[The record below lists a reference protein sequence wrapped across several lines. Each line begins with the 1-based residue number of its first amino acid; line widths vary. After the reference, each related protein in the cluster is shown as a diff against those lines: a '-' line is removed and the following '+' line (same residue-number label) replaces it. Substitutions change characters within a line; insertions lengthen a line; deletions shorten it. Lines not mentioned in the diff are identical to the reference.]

1 MKNKQIYL
9 NLAAQLISFAVSFA
23 ISFFVSPIIVQEVG
37 KETYGF
43 LGMANNFVG
52 YVTIITVALNSL
64 AGRFITVSLH
74 KNDEDSANRYFSS
87 VFFADLIVV
96 AVLLIPAAVF
106 ICFLDKFFDVPV
118 QSILSVKATFGLV
131 FLGFFVQLICSV
143 FSVATF
149 ATNKLYLASIRTIE
163 ANLLRI
169 AVIVAAFLLFGANIA
184 FVSLG
189 MLAYYSF
196 IAATNARYT
205 KRLLPQIQ
213 VQKKYFDFTK
223 IKELLISGCWSSIT
237 ALSNTLLEGLDL
249 LISNLMLGAG
259 VMGTVSIVK
268 TIPNMINQCMGS
280 VLSVFTPQLTISY
293 AKGNITGMLSYLN
306 YACKLVG
313 MLLCLP
319 VAFVIA
325 FGDRFFSLWMPTE
338 DAAHLWGLSVLSMG
352 GLIFCGSVVVMHNLF
367 TVTNQ
372 LKKPALVT
380 LLTGVLNTAIVF
392 LLLNVTDLGIYAIV
406 AVSSVMSLLRNLLFN
421 IPYSAKCVE
430 QKPWKFYWMAIRS
443 LIFVGIAAGI
453 GLGIKLLICP
463 SGWIGLIACAAAMCL
478 LTLTLVFLL
487 FFNKE
492 EKQDVGSLL
501 KIIIKR
507 EK

>member
-23 ISFFVSPIIVQEVG
+23 ISFFISPIIVREVG
-37 KETYGF
+37 KATYGF
-43 LGMANNFVG
+43 LGLANNFVG

-106 ICFLDKFFDVPV
+106 ICFLDKYFDVPV
-118 QSILSVKATFGLV
+118 QSILSVKVTFGLV

-169 AVIVAAFLLFGANIA
+169 AVIVATFLLFGANIA

-196 IAATNARYT
+196 IATTNARYT

-213 VQKKYFDFTK
+213 VQKKYFDFAK

-249 LISNLMLGAG
+249 LISNLILGAG

-293 AKGNITGMLSYLN
+293 AKGNIKGMLSYLN

-372 LKKPALVT
+372 LKNPALVT

-406 AVSSVMSLLRNLLFN
+406 AVSSVMALLRNLLFN
-421 IPYSAKCVE
+421 VPYSAKCVE

-453 GLGIKLLICP
+453 GFGIKLLVQP
-463 SGWIGLIACAAAMCL
+463 NSWLSLIVCAAAMCL
-478 LTLTLVFLL
+478 LALTVVFLV

-501 KIIIKR
+501 KKR
-507 EK
+507 

>member
-23 ISFFVSPIIVQEVG
+23 ISFFISPIIVREVG
-37 KETYGF
+37 KATYGF
-43 LGMANNFVG
+43 LGLANNFVG

-74 KNDEDSANRYFSS
+74 KNDGDSANRYFSS

-118 QSILSVKATFGLV
+118 QSILSVKVTFGLV

-169 AVIVAAFLLFGANIA
+169 AVIVATFLLFGANIA

-189 MLAYYSF
+189 MLAYYCF
-196 IAATNARYT
+196 IATTNARYT

-213 VQKKYFDFTK
+213 VQKKYFDFAK

-293 AKGNITGMLSYLN
+293 AKGNIKGMLSYLN

-372 LKKPALVT
+372 LKNPALVT

-406 AVSSVMSLLRNLLFN
+406 AVSSVMALLRNLLFN
-421 IPYSAKCVE
+421 VPYSAKCVE

-453 GLGIKLLICP
+453 GFGIKLLVQP
-463 SGWIGLIACAAAMCL
+463 NSWLSLIVCAAAMCL
-478 LTLTLVFLL
+478 LALTVVFLV

-501 KIIIKR
+501 KTR
-507 EK
+507 

>member
-1 MKNKQIYL
+1 MKQKQIYL
-9 NLAAQLISFAVSFA
+9 NLAAQLIAFCVSFA
-23 ISFFVSPIIVQEVG
+23 ISFFVSPIIVREVG

-74 KNDEDSANRYFSS
+74 REDKDSANRYFSS
-87 VFFADLIVV
+87 VFFADLILV
-96 AVLLIPAAVF
+96 AVLLIPATVF
-106 ICFLDKFFDVPV
+106 VLFLDKSFDVPP
-118 QSILSVKATFGLV
+118 QSILSVKLTFGLV

-149 ATNKLYLASIRTIE
+149 ATNKIYLASIRTIE

-169 AVIVAAFLLFGANIA
+169 AVVVVTFLLFGANIA

-189 MLAYYSF
+189 LMIYYSF
-196 IAATNARYT
+196 IALTNVRYT
-205 KRLLPQIQ
+205 KQLLPQIR
-213 VQKKYFDFTK
+213 VRKKYFDFAK

-268 TIPNMINQCMGS
+268 TIPSMINQCMGS
-280 VLSVFTPQLTISY
+280 VLSVFTPQLTINY
-293 AKGNITGMLSYLN
+293 AKGNIKGLLSYLD

-313 MLLCLP
+313 TLLCLP

-338 DAAHLWGLSVLSMG
+338 NAAHLWELSVLSMG
-352 GLIFCGSVVVMHNLF
+352 GLVFCGSVTVMYNLF
-367 TVTNQ
+367 TVTNH
-372 LKKPALVT
+372 LRKPALVT
-380 LLTGVLNTAIVF
+380 LLTGGLNTATVF
-392 LLLNVTDLGIYAIV
+392 LLLNITDLGIFAIV
-406 AVSSVMSLLRNLLFN
+406 SVSSIMALLRNLLFN
-421 IPYSAKCVE
+421 IPYAAKCIG
-430 QKPWKFYWMAIRS
+430 QNPWIFYKIALRS
-443 LIFVGIAAGI
+443 LLFVGGASIV
-453 GLGIKLLICP
+453 GLFIKLWAAPHSWLSLI
-463 SGWIGLIACAAAMCL
+463 LCAVGMCAI
-478 LTLTLVFLL
+478 TIVFVFII
-487 FFNKE
+487 FFNAE
-492 EKQDVGSLL
+492 EKAEL
-501 KIIIKR
+501 KNLCQKIKKTNR
-507 EK
+507 

>member
-9 NLAAQLISFAVSFA
+9 NLAAQLIAFVVSFA
-23 ISFFVSPIIVQEVG
+23 ISFFVSPIVVHEVG

-64 AGRFITVSLH
+64 AGRFITVCLH
-74 KNDEDSANRYFSS
+74 KNDEVSANRYFSS

-96 AVLLIPAAVF
+96 AVLLIPSIVF
-106 ICFLDKFFDVPV
+106 ISFLDKFFDVPA
-118 QSILSVKATFGLV
+118 QSVFSVKVTFGLV
-131 FLGFFVQLICSV
+131 FLGFFVQLLCSV

-149 ATNKLYLASIRTIE
+149 ATNKVYLASLRTIE

-169 AVIVAAFLLFGANIA
+169 LVIVVTFWLFGANIA

-189 MLAYYSF
+189 LMAYYTF
-196 IAATNARYT
+196 IAATNVRYT
-205 KRLLPQIQ
+205 KQLLPQIQ
-213 VQKKYFDFTK
+213 VQKKFFDLSK
-223 IKELLISGCWSSIT
+223 VKELLVSGCWSSIT

-259 VMGTVSIVK
+259 AMGTVSIVK
-268 TIPNMINQCMGS
+268 TIPSMINQCMGS

-293 AKGNITGMLSYLN
+293 AKGDIKGMMSYLN

-338 DAAHLWGLSVLSMG
+338 DANLLWGLSVLSLG
-352 GLIFCGSVVVMHNLF
+352 GLIFCGSVVVMYNLF

-380 LLTGVLNTAIVF
+380 LLTGVLNTATVF
-392 LLLNVTDLGIYAIV
+392 LLLRITDLGIYAIV
-406 AVSSVMSLLRNLLFN
+406 TVSSVIALCRNLLFN
-421 IPYSAKCVE
+421 IPYSAKCVN
-430 QKPWKFYWMAIRS
+430 QKPWRFYWMALRS
-443 LIFVGIAAGI
+443 LIFVGIAVGI
-453 GLGIKLLICP
+453 GLLIKLLIQP
-463 SGWIGLIACAAAMCL
+463 AGWLCLILCAAAMCL
-478 LTLTLVFLL
+478 LALAIIFAVF
-487 FFNKE
+487 FCTE
-492 EKQDVGSLL
+492 EKQDIWEML
-501 KIIIKR
+501 KKFIKR